1 MIEHNSRYRA
11 QELVQLAKRMPHA
24 ADSLAGLFKLVFTSA
39 SLQEWFLDYAR
50 SDWAVFEW
58 TVAQYGRMF
67 SSSSTP
73 SKAMLDYV
81 ESIVANPGRP
91 LPLLAL
97 ASQRLA
103 AWDAV
108 RARAVIRAAM
118 SAASD
123 PLARRALAMA
133 SLNAGEPR
141 RMVKKWLAQH
151 DANRVTLEMLE
162 ASHFRPRDV
171 VTTYAG

>member
-11 QELVQLAKRMPHA
+11 QELVQLAKQMPHA

-81 ESIVANPGRP
+81 ESIVTNPGRP
-91 LPLLAL
+91 LGT
-97 ASQRLA
+97 A
-103 AWDAV
+103 ARTRIATSGSV
-108 RARAVIRAAM
+108 GRRKGSRG
-118 SAASD
+118 D
-123 PLARRALAMA
+123 PRC
-133 SLNAGEPR
+133 
-141 RMVKKWLAQH
+141 
-151 DANRVTLEMLE
+151 
-162 ASHFRPRDV
+162 DV
-171 VTTYAG
+171 GR